1 MRRTRTTDD
10 DEYNNDNEKDDD
22 NDDNYF
28 KIEIEYHF
36 ASLIAL
42 SISSFSPTSG

>member
-1 MRRTRTTDD
+1 MRTRTTDD
-10 DEYNNDNEKDDD
+10 DEYNNDNEKDDDD